1 MRYIIMVIMK
11 NLNLDRFEQDILGT
25 VENNEW
31 QSKGDIKIR
40 LFELQSFLR
49 NEKKKGVPVRFLE
62 R

>member
-1 MRYIIMVIMK
+1 MVIMK